1 MKNKRI
7 IIANILTVI
16 ILLILYFWNEKQTG
30 WDALGTSILTLM
42 IIIPLIY
49 FIFGIVSESSK
60 TKFKYTYLLTGS
72 IFIILFGYY
81 WENRLYLGYTMF
93 CIIPVFL
100 GMATYEIV
108 RLIKQKISV
117 KKDIINK
124 DEIKIDKIP
133 IIITI
138 ILIILTVLYFII
150 FNTILL

>member
-72 IFIILFGYY
+72 IFITLFGYF
-81 WENRLYLGYTMF
+81 WENRFYLGYTMF

-100 GMATYEIV
+100 GMTVYEIV
-108 RLIKQKISV
+108 RLIKQKV
-117 KKDIINK
+117 KKEKVNIDII
-124 DEIKIDKIP
+124 P
-133 IIITI
+133 VIIST
-138 ILIILTVLYFII
+138 ILIVLCILYFLI
-150 FNTILL
+150 FNIVLL